1 MYDVFGMLKEGF
13 GLAKEFITFKSKKL
27 DLNNQAD
34 VKAAAI
40 KQDEVSAK
48 DKTAKAIAT
57 NNLDELR
64 KLGAE

>member
-1 MYDVFGMLKEGF
+1 
-13 GLAKEFITFKSKKL
+13 
-27 DLNNQAD
+27 

-57 NNLDELR
+57 NDLDELR